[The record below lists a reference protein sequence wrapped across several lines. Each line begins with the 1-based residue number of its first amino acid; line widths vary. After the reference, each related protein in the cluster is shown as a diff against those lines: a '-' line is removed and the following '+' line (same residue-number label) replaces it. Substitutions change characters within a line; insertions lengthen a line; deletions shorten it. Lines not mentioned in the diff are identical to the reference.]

1 MSLQYPYTCKQHKH
15 IAGTM
20 ATEHQAI
27 TGADLEAVLNKVS
40 ENQLKG
46 ITTLQNDNK
55 KHFETQITQLT
66 KAILDSHKDT
76 TDGDTTSPSKGI
88 PKPETFSGQIT
99 ENFTS
104 WLQQFT
110 SIATLNKWSPTA
122 RAQLLHTFLRRS
134 ALTFLQGLPSE
145 IQTNFNDAIAALKK
159 EYDDST
165 IKNTLH
171 IDLHNRKQGLRESVS
186 EYCSDLESR
195 FLRLNIAE
203 EYYKLLVLLDG
214 LQPHLT
220 YEVRKTGPTTY
231 TQAKELARNIK
242 AALHEQTRKSASAV
256 SAISSAAAVDTPH
269 IQSTQLHQQIDG
281 LQRQLQSMQASIN
294 RLQSTRPFPKYQQS
308 KQPSNVKSTHHP
320 NPPSRTPQ
328 GLPVCNFCHKKGHVA
343 TQCYHRKSSQPQSSF
358 VPTVILIPRKTPDD
372 PFPTGGDKGRPT
384 TISSQC

>member
-1 MSLQYPYTCKQHKH
+1 MSLQYPYTRKQHKH

-20 ATEHQAI
+20 ATEHQAM
-27 TGADLEAVLNKVS
+27 TGADLEPVLNKVS

-46 ITTLQNDNK
+46 IITLQNDNK
-55 KHFETQITQLT
+55 EHFETQITQLT

-76 TDGDTTSPSKGI
+76 TDGDATSPSKGI

-110 SIATLNKWSPTA
+110 SVATLNKWSPTA
-122 RAQLLHTFLRRS
+122 RAGLLHTFLRGS
-134 ALTFLQGLPSE
+134 ALTFFQGLPPE

-203 EYYKLLVLLDG
+203 EYYKLLVLLDV

-220 YEVRKTGPTTY
+220 YDFRKTEPTTY
-231 TQAKELARNIK
+231 TQAKELARNIEV
-242 AALHEQTRKSASAV
+242 ALREQTRKSASAV
-256 SAISSAAAVDTPH
+256 SAISSTAAVDTPN
-269 IQSTQLHQQIDG
+269 IQSTQLHQ
-281 LQRQLQSMQASIN
+281 
-294 RLQSTRPFPKYQQS
+294 
-308 KQPSNVKSTHHP
+308 
-320 NPPSRTPQ
+320 
-328 GLPVCNFCHKKGHVA
+328 
-343 TQCYHRKSSQPQSSF
+343 
-358 VPTVILIPRKTPDD
+358 
-372 PFPTGGDKGRPT
+372 
-384 TISSQC
+384 